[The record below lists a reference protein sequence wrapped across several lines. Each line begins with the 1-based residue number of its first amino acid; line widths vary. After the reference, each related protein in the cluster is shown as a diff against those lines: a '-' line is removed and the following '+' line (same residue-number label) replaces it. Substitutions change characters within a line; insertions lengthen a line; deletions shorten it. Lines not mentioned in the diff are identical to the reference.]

1 MTKYVLEVWSV
12 RRFRAWRRGL
22 MQPIWQVVSSIRPL
36 QFAQGLGDK
45 IVRTWCCRGCGRRA
59 LGFMKRRRGETPH
72 SYIRRD

>member
-1 MTKYVLEVWSV
+1 MTKWVLEVWSV

-45 IVRTWCCRGCGRRA
+45 IVRTWCCRGWPWSP
-59 LGFMKRRRGETPH
+59 GFHEAPRRRNPPELH
-72 SYIRRD
+72 QA